1 LTEVN
6 AINLIIEKI
15 VAGTAQRR
23 PAFIETSQLAPF
35 LAMAEPIRVAVVDP
49 YPIFRDAVV
58 QTIARTDGL
67 ALAGEGSSIADARR
81 LARESGA
88 DIVTFDISTSEGGI
102 DASKPIC
109 KSGSDCKLIVLTA
122 LDDAMRVSHAIA
134 AGARGYIL
142 KGVTGQEL
150 VAAIKLVHAGQ
161 PYITAELASRMLVN
175 AGTAPSQ
182 PAWQTKLS
190 YREQQILENISKGLT
205 NREIA
210 AVLQLTDGTI
220 KHYLTALFKKLDVNN
235 RLQAI
240 QAAKSLRPS

>member
-1 LTEVN
+1 MSDT
-6 AINLIIEKI
+6 
-15 VAGTAQRR
+15 
-23 PAFIETSQLAPF
+23 
-35 LAMAEPIRVAVVDP
+35 IRVAVVDP
-49 YPIFRDAVV
+49 YPIFREAVV

-67 ALAGEGSSIADARR
+67 ALVGEGTSIADARR

-88 DIVTFDISTSEGGI
+88 DIVILDISTSEGGI

-109 KSGSDCKLIVLTA
+109 KIGSPCKLIVLTA
-122 LDDAMRVSHAIA
+122 LDDAIRVSHAIA

-161 PYITAELASRMLVN
+161 PYITADLASRLLVN
-175 AGTAPSQ
+175 ARMASSQ
-182 PAWQTKLS
+182 PAWKANLT
-190 YREQQILENISKGLT
+190 YREKQILESISKGLT

-210 AVLQLTDGTI
+210 AALQLTDGTV
-220 KHYLTALFKKLDVNN
+220 KHYLTGLFKKLDVSN

-240 QAAKSLRPS
+240 QAAKALETS